1 MDWVSFSKNTL
12 NYRLIKQ
19 KENSIIVIIY
29 YYEYIENLKLRKMD
43 FIKTEIIDHVLLI
56 ELNRNEKM
64 NAFTFKMLQELA
76 EAYTMLEDNKS
87 LRCGF
92 LHSKGKH
99 FTAGLDLADVA
110 KQIAKG
116 DTLFGTN
123 AVDPVQLMGRKR
135 TKPVVIAVNGYAL
148 TIAIELVLAND
159 ICIAGKGTTFGQIEI
174 KRGIF
179 PFGGAT
185 IRFAQRCGWG
195 NAMRY
200 LLTGDIFNET
210 EALRIGLIQEISDN
224 PFETGL
230 TIAKTIAKQA
240 PLGVQ
245 ATIVNATKTFEE
257 GFEAAKT
264 DLMPILHNLMQ
275 SKDAQEG
282 IQSFVERREA
292 KFMGE

>member
-1 MDWVSFSKNTL
+1 
-12 NYRLIKQ
+12 
-19 KENSIIVIIY
+19 
-29 YYEYIENLKLRKMD
+29 MD
-43 FIKTEIIDHVLLI
+43 FIKTEIIDNVLLI
-56 ELNRNEKM
+56 ELYRNEKM
-64 NAFTFKMLQELA
+64 NAFTFQMLQELA
-76 EAYTMLEDNKS
+76 DAFTMLEDDKN

-116 DTLFGTN
+116 ETLFGN
-123 AVDPVQLMGRKR
+123 NVVDPVQLMGRKR
-135 TKPVVIAVNGYAL
+135 TKPVVVAVQGYAL

-159 ICIAGKGTTFGQIEI
+159 ICIAAKETTFGQIEI

-200 LLTGDIFNET
+200 LLTGDTFDEN

-230 TIAKTIAKQA
+230 NIAKTIAKQA

-245 ATIVNATKTFEE
+245 ATIVNVTKTFEE
-257 GFEAAKT
+257 GFEAAKA
-264 DLMPILHNLMQ
+264 DLMPMLHKLMQ

-292 KFMGE
+292 NFTGE

>member
-1 MDWVSFSKNTL
+1 
-12 NYRLIKQ
+12 
-19 KENSIIVIIY
+19 
-29 YYEYIENLKLRKMD
+29 MD

-64 NAFTFKMLQELA
+64 NAFTFQMLQELA
-76 EAYTMLEDNKS
+76 EAYTMLEDDTA

-92 LHSKGKH
+92 LHSKGDH
-99 FTAGLDLADVA
+99 FTSGLDLADVA
-110 KQIAKG
+110 THIAKG
-116 DTLFGTN
+116 ATLFGDDT
-123 AVDPVQLMGRKR
+123 VDPVQLMGRKR
-135 TKPVVIAVNGYAL
+135 TKPVVVALQGYAL
-148 TIAIELVLAND
+148 TIAIELVLVND
-159 ICIAGKGTTFGQIEI
+159 ICIAAKGTTFGQIEI

-200 LLTGDIFNET
+200 LLTGDTFDEN
-210 EALRIGLIQEISDN
+210 EALRIGLIQEISET

-230 TIAKTIAKQA
+230 VIAKTIAKQA

-257 GFEAAKT
+257 GFEAAKA
-264 DLMPILHNLMQ
+264 DLMPILHKLMQ
-275 SKDAQEG
+275 SKDAKEG

-292 KFMGE
+292 NFTGE

>member
-1 MDWVSFSKNTL
+1 
-12 NYRLIKQ
+12 
-19 KENSIIVIIY
+19 
-29 YYEYIENLKLRKMD
+29 MD
-43 FIKTEIIDHVLLI
+43 FIKTEIFDNVLLI

-64 NAFTFKMLQELA
+64 NAFTFQMLQELA
-76 EAYTMLEDNKS
+76 DAFTMLEDDKS

-116 DTLFGTN
+116 ETLFENN
-123 AVDPVQLMGRKR
+123 AVDPIQLMGRKR
-135 TKPVVIAVNGYAL
+135 TKPVVVAVQGYTL

-159 ICIAGKGTTFGQIEI
+159 ICIAAKGTTFGQIEI

-200 LLTGDIFNET
+200 LLTGDTFNET
-210 EALRIGLIQEISDN
+210 EALRIGLIQEIADN

-230 TIAKTIAKQA
+230 AIAKTIAKQA

-245 ATIVNATKTFEE
+245 ATLVNATKTFEE
-257 GFEAAKT
+257 GFEAAKA
-264 DLMPILHNLMQ
+264 DLIPTLLKLMK

-282 IQSFVERREA
+282 VQSFVERRDA
-292 KFMGE
+292 KFTGE

>member
-1 MDWVSFSKNTL
+1 
-12 NYRLIKQ
+12 
-19 KENSIIVIIY
+19 
-29 YYEYIENLKLRKMD
+29 MD
-43 FIKTEIIDHVLLI
+43 FIKTEVVDNVLLI

-64 NAFTFKMLQELA
+64 NAFTFQMLQELA
-76 EAYTMLEDNKS
+76 DAFTMLEDDKN

-116 DTLFGTN
+116 ETLFGNN

-135 TKPVVIAVNGYAL
+135 TKPVVVAVQGYAL

-159 ICIAGKGTTFGQIEI
+159 ICIAAKGTTFGQIEI

-200 LLTGDIFNET
+200 LLTGDTFNEN
-210 EALRIGLIQEISDN
+210 EALRIGLIQEIADN

-230 TIAKTIAKQA
+230 AISKTIAKQA

-245 ATIVNATKTFEE
+245 ATIINATKTFEE

-264 DLMPILHNLMQ
+264 DLMPILHKLMQ

-282 IQSFVERREA
+282 IQSFIQRREA
-292 KFMGE
+292 NFTGE

>member
-1 MDWVSFSKNTL
+1 
-12 NYRLIKQ
+12 
-19 KENSIIVIIY
+19 
-29 YYEYIENLKLRKMD
+29 MD
-43 FIKTEIIDHVLLI
+43 FIKTEIINHVLLI

-64 NAFTFKMLQELA
+64 NAFTFQMLQELA
-76 EAYTMLEDNKS
+76 EAYTMLEDDES

-110 KQIAKG
+110 KQISKG
-116 DTLFGTN
+116 DTLFGNN

-135 TKPVVIAVNGYAL
+135 TKPVVVAAQGYAL

-200 LLTGDIFNET
+200 LLTGDTFDEN
-210 EALRIGLIQEISDN
+210 EALRIGLVQEISDT

-230 TIAKTIAKQA
+230 AIATTIAKQA

-257 GFEAAKT
+257 GFEAAKA
-264 DLMPILHNLMQ
+264 DLMPTLHKLMQ

-292 KFMGE
+292 NFMGE

>member
-1 MDWVSFSKNTL
+1 
-12 NYRLIKQ
+12 
-19 KENSIIVIIY
+19 
-29 YYEYIENLKLRKMD
+29 MD

-64 NAFTFKMLQELA
+64 NAFTFQMLQELA
-76 EAYTMLEDNKS
+76 DAFTLLEDDKN

-99 FTAGLDLADVA
+99 FTAGLDLADVS
-110 KQIAKG
+110 KQILKG
-116 DTLFGTN
+116 DTLFGNN

-135 TKPVVIAVNGYAL
+135 TKPVVVAVQGYAL

-159 ICIAGKGTTFGQIEI
+159 ICIAAKGTTFGQIEI

-200 LLTGDIFNET
+200 LLTGDTFNEA
-210 EALRIGLIQEISDN
+210 EALRIGLIQEIADN

-230 TIAKTIAKQA
+230 SISKTIAKQA

-245 ATIVNATKTFEE
+245 ATIVNAKQTFEE
-257 GFEAAKT
+257 DFETAKAN
-264 DLMPILHNLMQ
+264 LMPILHKLMQ

-282 IQSFVERREA
+282 IQSFVERRDA
-292 KFMGE
+292 NFKGE

>member
-1 MDWVSFSKNTL
+1 M
-12 NYRLIKQ
+12 
-19 KENSIIVIIY
+19 E
-29 YYEYIENLKLRKMD
+29 

-64 NAFTFKMLQELA
+64 NAFTFQMLQELA
-76 EAYTMLEDNKS
+76 EAYTMLEDDES

-99 FTAGLDLADVA
+99 FTAGLDLTDVA

-116 DTLFGTN
+116 ATLFGN
-123 AVDPVQLMGRKR
+123 NSVDPVQLMGRKR
-135 TKPVVIAVNGYAL
+135 TKPVVVAVQGYAL

-159 ICIAGKGTTFGQIEI
+159 ICVAAKGTTFGQIEI

-200 LLTGDIFNET
+200 LLTGDTFNEN

-230 TIAKTIAKQA
+230 NIAKTIAKQA

-257 GFEAAKT
+257 GFEAAKA
-264 DLMPILHNLMQ
+264 DLMPILYNLMQ

-292 KFMGE
+292 KFKGE